1 MYFVSLKPHLFIL
14 DSEQKWVAILLFSRP
29 LYYFCNMR
37 HLRLILTLLAV
48 FTTLTVNAEK
58 RERSLLAQSEGK
70 ALTVKEWK
78 TTPDGKNKWIDH
90 TESYNSLG
98 QLIAEAEYSDFGRH
112 LAWRAEYE
120 YNDKGQLVKEVVY
133 NERDKISKVR
143 KYEYDSNGI
152 CTRRLN
158 YNANGTLNSYR
169 QFEYTFE

>member
-1 MYFVSLKPHLFIL
+1 MAIITQRSMAQTKIIL
-14 DSEQKWVAILLFSRP
+14 ILLA
-29 LYYFCNMR
+29 
-37 HLRLILTLLAV
+37 LALV
-48 FTTLTVNAEK
+48 CPVHAGK
-58 RERSLLAQSEGK
+58 PERAQMAKDAAKGMM
-70 ALTVKEWK
+70 VKEWK

-120 YNDKGQLVKEVVY
+120 YNDKGQLIKEVVY

-169 QFEYTFE
+169 QFEYIFE